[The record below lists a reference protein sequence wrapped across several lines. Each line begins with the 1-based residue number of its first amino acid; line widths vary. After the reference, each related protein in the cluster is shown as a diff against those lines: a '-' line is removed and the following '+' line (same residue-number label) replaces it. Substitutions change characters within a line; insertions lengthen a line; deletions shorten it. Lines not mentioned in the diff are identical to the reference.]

1 MLRARSICV
10 VLISAAFLVGL
21 TVQAGAIVPPRNCG
35 VLQANGKRYH
45 IKADQIRC
53 RTART
58 YARRYLASARK
69 PRGYR
74 CRNYGRQTRIKFR
87 CSRGIRVFFAIRR

>member
-1 MLRARSICV
+1 MRARFICV
-10 VLISAAFLVGL
+10 VLISAACLVGL
-21 TVQAGAIVPPRNCG
+21 TVQAAAIVPPRNCG
-35 VLQANGKRYH
+35 VLTANGNRYN
-45 IKADQIRC
+45 IKADQLRC

-58 YARRYLASARK
+58 YARRYLTSARK

-87 CSRGIRVFFAIRR
+87 CSRGIRVVFAIRR